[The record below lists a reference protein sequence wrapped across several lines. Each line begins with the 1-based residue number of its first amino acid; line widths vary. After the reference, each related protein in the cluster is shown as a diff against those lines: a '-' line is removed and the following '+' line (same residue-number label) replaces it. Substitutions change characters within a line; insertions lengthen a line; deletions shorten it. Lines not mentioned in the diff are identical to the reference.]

1 MLSIR
6 NKKVRGAPDAG
17 QRAPAGKDKRAPAGK
32 DKRTLAGN
40 RARPA
45 AQPSA
50 AAQPAASAEG
60 TPSADVD
67 PLADADPSGNGQP
80 RPSSAA
86 DGPSPGSRRAL
97 KNWRVR
103 SRLLLLIGIPTVTAV
118 MLGGIRIDSSAQS
131 ALAYQRVV
139 RLANL
144 NGEIIGLVQALQRER
159 QDTIT
164 FITLGENGG
173 RASLLSSNSGPATDP
188 ALAAN
193 ARLELKVLSHG
204 DYAVSS
210 RSARHVTSLLSTIG
224 AGYSELTQ
232 QDARAAAAAI
242 RGLGPLR
249 TAAAR
254 SRLPALV
261 VIQEYTNKINTLL
274 ALDNQV
280 AEGSSDSTLADGVRV
295 VGLVSAMKEEASEQQ
310 ALITAAHP
318 SSLIGLS
325 RTGFT
330 PGIQAAITD
339 AEAQQQA
346 NEAAF
351 NSAATASQRQ
361 QFNGALSAPTVAG
374 AQAQVQQAISLA
386 RTASAGAEDPVIA
399 NAESSLY
406 DVVSGMRSVETQL
419 VKSVI
424 ARSTMLRNSAITGV
438 IISSTAVVLVL
449 ALALVF
455 ITIVGRSMV
464 RPLRKL
470 RAGALEVA
478 GIRLPETVRR
488 MSETDGDD
496 APLDVEPIGVDSTD
510 EIGQVAR
517 AFDQVHREAL
527 RLAANEAALR
537 GNVNAMFVNLSRRSQ
552 SLVERQI
559 QLIDDLELGEQDAER
574 LASLFQMDHLATRMR
589 RNSENLLVLA
599 GHDVSRRWNQ
609 PVALVDVLRAAV
621 SEIEQYER
629 VTLNVQ
635 PGIAVRGQAVNDVVH
650 LLSELAENATSFSSA
665 ETPVTVAGH
674 LLSSGGVL
682 LDITDRGV
690 GMGAEEMAHANWRLD
705 NPPVVDVAVSRRM
718 GLFVVARLAARH
730 GIRVRLRPAASGG
743 LTALVWLPDEAVTH
757 EAEGGAPGLRRSDL
771 STLDAAAESAGQAG
785 FSATGFATA
794 GPAPAGSVAGVF
806 STGEWGSGER
816 TAAEEAVTAA
826 RTPKFAPLRVDADAG
841 DDGSLRSR
849 RVPGAGPRPGA
860 ATGPLAAFRTS
871 PQPAADTDSAPFGA
885 IAPSPAGT
893 VPAAG
898 PSQDSAFGN
907 GADTFGANS
916 DVFGGSPGMFTPGL
930 APSGS
935 PGPDSG
941 GSPGTDAFST
951 SPEPAATDAD
961 PFAASGEGFGTA
973 PQPALGATGPQPVL
987 SGTDP
992 QPVLGAPT
1000 AVGQAADRAAQAGG
1014 LASSGWT
1021 PGSSAQGGV
1030 VVPPVMS
1037 AGRENRLPIFES
1049 VESDWFRRGRHAVA
1063 APGQEEEEKAAS
1075 WSSPA
1080 DEGWR
1085 AAEVVSAPSSGGLT
1099 SAGLPKRVP
1108 KANLVPGTAG
1118 LEPAAAPSPA
1128 RSAAATR
1135 DRFASFQRGIR
1146 EGRAAR
1152 RGPEESQER
1161 EDDGGT

>member
-1 MLSIR
+1 MAGPLPCR
-6 NKKVRGAPDAG
+6 RVPRGP
-17 QRAPAGKDKRAPAGK
+17 Q
-32 DKRTLAGN
+32 N
-40 RARPA
+40 
-45 AQPSA
+45 
-50 AAQPAASAEG
+50 
-60 TPSADVD
+60 
-67 PLADADPSGNGQP
+67 
-80 RPSSAA
+80 
-86 DGPSPGSRRAL
+86 
-97 KNWRVR
+97 
-103 SRLLLLIGIPTVTAV
+103 
-118 MLGGIRIDSSAQS
+118 
-131 ALAYQRVV
+131 
-139 RLANL
+139 
-144 NGEIIGLVQALQRER
+144 
-159 QDTIT
+159 
-164 FITLGENGG
+164 
-173 RASLLSSNSGPATDP
+173 P

-193 ARLELKVLSHG
+193 ARLELKVLDHG

-210 RSARHVTSLLSTIG
+210 RSARQVTSLLSTIG

-232 QDARAAAAAI
+232 QDARAAVAAI
-242 RGLGPLR
+242 HGLGPLR

-261 VIQEYTNKINTLL
+261 VIQEYTSKINTLL

-330 PGIQAAITD
+330 PGIQAAIAD

-386 RTASAGAEDPVIA
+386 PTASPGAEDPVIA

-406 DVVSGMRSVETQL
+406 EVVSGMRSVETQL

-665 ETPVTVAGH
+665 ETPVNVAGH

-682 LDITDRGV
+682 LDITDHGV

-771 STLDAAAESAGQAG
+771 SALDAAAESATQAG

-806 STGEWGSGER
+806 STGEWGSGEWGSGER

-826 RTPKFAPLRVDADAG
+826 RTPKFAPLRVDADAD

-849 RVPGAGPRPGA
+849 RIPGAGPRPGA

-898 PSQDSAFGN
+898 PGQDSPFGN

-916 DVFGGSPGMFTPGL
+916 DVFGGSPGMFTQEPAL
-930 APSGS
+930 
-935 PGPDSG
+935 D

-987 SGTDP
+987 PDP
-992 QPVLGAPT
+992 DPEPVLGAPT
-1000 AVGQAADRAAQAGG
+1000 AVGQAADPAAQTGG

-1063 APGQEEEEKAAS
+1063 APGQEEEKAAS